1 MIENSKQNLF
11 STIVAEPH
19 QIKAA
24 NWKIKLGLFA
34 EKYFDFGQKR
44 YKIQKIDP
52 QSRSLHLEKDTSN
65 KKLFSTTLKIISY
78 ITIIFPILMFIAKAY
93 LHLSYRLVEH
103 IPLTEQSSKKGEI
116 SHSSESDGSSP
127 ISSEE
132 DKKTRTHHRYVS
144 ELNHE
149 LRLLALMNRD
159 TTKLLKTCTTVKSL
173 LRKLKKSNLRGRDTL
188 KRNGKLVTT
197 IDNIPVILI
206 NFPRKNK
213 SPKTYA
219 LLGNPET
226 SFLGEGFSKKVYV
239 GFDIK
244 KKQRVV
250 LSFLKYQDETEIDN
264 GKQEARITEYLKSNN
279 VPLVGKILHFNVIKE
294 GNKKRLCVVQKPYFG
309 GTLENKLDTLTSAQK
324 YRIAYH
330 LL

>member
-44 YKIQKIDP
+44 YKIQKINP
-52 QSRSLHLEKDTSN
+52 QSKRLCLEKDTSN
-65 KKLFSTTLKIISY
+65 KKLSLFSTVLKVISWA
-78 ITIIFPILMFIAKAY
+78 TIIFPILMFFAKVY
-93 LHLSYRLVEH
+93 LHLSYRLLEH

-116 SHSSESDGSSP
+116 SHSSKSDSSSD
-127 ISSEE
+127 ISSDDDE
-132 DKKTRTHHRYVS
+132 KTRTPNRTHNRCES

-149 LRLLALMNRD
+149 LKLLALKKEHTN
-159 TTKLLKTCTTVKSL
+159 TLLKTCTTVKDL
-173 LRKLKKSNLRGRDTL
+173 LSKLKKSNLLGRDTL

-206 NFPRKNK
+206 NFPGKKN
-213 SPKTYA
+213 SSKTYA

-244 KKQRVV
+244 KKKRVV
-250 LSFLKYQDETEIDN
+250 ISILK
-264 GKQEARITEYLKSNN
+264 
-279 VPLVGKILHFNVIKE
+279 
-294 GNKKRLCVVQKPYFG
+294 
-309 GTLENKLDTLTSAQK
+309 
-324 YRIAYH
+324 
-330 LL
+330 